1 MGNLVEKEQ
10 DVVNNFENSN
20 TRQDE
25 NVDNNDK

>member
-10 DVVNNFENSN
+10 DIVNNFENSN

>member
-25 NVDNNDK
+25 KIDNNDK